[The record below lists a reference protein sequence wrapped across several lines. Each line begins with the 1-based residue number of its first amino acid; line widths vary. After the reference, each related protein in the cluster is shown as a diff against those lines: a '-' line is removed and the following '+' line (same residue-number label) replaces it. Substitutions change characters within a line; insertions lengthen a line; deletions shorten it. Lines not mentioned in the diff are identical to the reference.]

1 LCNFW
6 KIAKF
11 LSSWYNKQGV
21 ENRRRFLR
29 LETKDFL
36 NIFPLDETA
45 QEVKGK
51 VFNFSLL
58 GICFSSPI
66 KWKKGQILLI
76 DYFIPSQLDS
86 VKLKVAI
93 IWSELVGEN
102 EYLCGAQIVDI
113 DREKENMFINYYFH
127 KLKEKYLK

>member
-1 LCNFW
+1 
-6 KIAKF
+6 
-11 LSSWYNKQGV
+11 V

-29 LETKDFL
+29 LKTEDFL
-36 NIFPLDETA
+36 KILPLDETSC
-45 QEVKGK
+45 QIKGK

-58 GICFSSPI
+58 GVCFSSPV
-66 KWKKGQILLI
+66 KWEKGQVLLI

-93 IWSELVGEN
+93 IWSELVSED

-113 DREKENMFINYYFH
+113 DREKENIFINYYFH

>member
-1 LCNFW
+1 M
-6 KIAKF
+6 
-11 LSSWYNKQGV
+11 

-29 LETKDFL
+29 LETEDFL
-36 NIFPLDETA
+36 KILPLDEVA
-45 QEVKGK
+45 QRVKGK
-51 VFNFSLL
+51 AFNFSLL
-58 GICFSSPI
+58 GICFSSPVE
-66 KWKKGQILLI
+66 WKKGQILLI

-93 IWSELVGEN
+93 IWTELIKED
-102 EYLCGAQIVDI
+102 EYLCGAQIIGI

>member
-1 LCNFW
+1 MLNFYLLD
-6 KIAKF
+6 II
-11 LSSWYNKQGV
+11 NCV

-29 LETKDFL
+29 LKTEDFL
-36 NIFPLDETA
+36 EILPLNETSC
-45 QEVKGK
+45 QIKGR

-58 GICFSSPI
+58 GICFSSPVE
-66 KWKKGQILLI
+66 WKKGQVLLI